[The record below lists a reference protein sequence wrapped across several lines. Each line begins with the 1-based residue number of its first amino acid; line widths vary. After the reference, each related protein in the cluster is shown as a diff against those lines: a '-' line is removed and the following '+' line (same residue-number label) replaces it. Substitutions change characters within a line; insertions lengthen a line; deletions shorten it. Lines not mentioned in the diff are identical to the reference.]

1 MKSKLLILT
10 FLGGALGSSLRYL
23 VGEITGS
30 QAITLWVVNLLGALM
45 LGYVHTSKFTSAAP
59 LQAVLGTGFAG
70 GFTTVSGLITF
81 ALLAADGAFG
91 LAAIQVALGIMAYW
105 LGRIVGGERPWL
117 KS

>member
-23 VGEITGS
+23 VGEVTDS
-30 QAITLWVVNLLGALM
+30 QAISLWVINLLGALL
-45 LGYVHTSKFTSAAP
+45 LGVVHTSKFTCTKQ

-81 ALLAADGAFG
+81 ALLAPDGTFG
-91 LAAIQVALGIMAYW
+91 LAAIQVALGILTYW
-105 LGRIVGGERPWL
+105 LGRILGDERPWL